1 LEEAVVCAIKQ
12 VTDQKANGAHFTP
25 HELACFVAR
34 RIIKTLSLDTMNTLS
49 VLDPACGDGELLLA
63 FTKTLPKKA
72 LHKTTVIGVENNIQ
86 TVQTAQVRLA
96 DTSVKQ
102 VIVKHDDFLNICENA
117 IIQHQLFFDAP
128 KQSSPIKPVDVII
141 ANPPYVRTQ
150 VLGAEKAQTLANA
163 FGLSGRVDLYHAF
176 LVAMTRQLLPGG
188 ILGVITSNRF
198 LTTQGGSA
206 VREFLAHE
214 YEIIE
219 IIDLGDTKLFEAA
232 VLPAIFIGRKHLPL
246 AEGKTSPH
254 TKATFIRIY
263 ENTKVSANVDDVEAK
278 HSVYTALEDGRSGE
292 YSISGQHFTVAHGT
306 LCLPT
311 SSDEP
316 WNMVTFDEDE
326 WLKMINTHALTHIC
340 DVAKVRVGIK
350 TTADEVFIREDWHK
364 LPIELQPEETVL
376 RPLLSQ
382 ESADRWTPKTKGV
395 PLRQVLYTHTMKNE
409 KRVAIDLHQHP
420 KAEAYLKQH
429 YDRLASRTY
438 VLEAK
443 RQWYEIWV
451 PQQPSAWQQSKLVFP
466 DISPSP
472 KFSYDEQGCIVDGNC
487 YWIIP
492 NAGQSPDMLFLIAG
506 VANSYL
512 MTRYHDLA
520 FNNKLYAGRRRYLT
534 QYVEKYL
541 LPDSN
546 SLESQGIITLVK
558 ELLFSPLTPQE
569 RKEKEENIET
579 LVAQAFGVEPR
590 SS

>member
-1 LEEAVVCAIKQ
+1 MCAIKQ
-12 VTDQKANGAHFTP
+12 ITDQKANGAHFTP

-34 RIIKTLSLDTMNTLS
+34 RIIKTLSLDTMSTLS

-63 FTKTLPKKA
+63 FAKTLPEEA
-72 LHKTTVIGVENNIQ
+72 LRKTNIIGIETNIQ
-86 TVQTAQVRLA
+86 TVQTAQVRLVN
-96 DTSVKQ
+96 TSVKQ
-102 VIVKHDDFLNICENA
+102 VTVQHDDFLDICENA
-117 IIQHQLFFDAP
+117 ITQHQLFLDIP
-128 KQSSPIKPVDVII
+128 ERSSSIKPVDVII

-150 VLGAEKAQTLANA
+150 VLGAEKAQALASA

-206 VREFLAHE
+206 IREFLAHE

-232 VLPAIFIGRKHLPL
+232 VLPAIFIGRKRLPL
-246 AEGKTSPH
+246 SERRNSLSA
-254 TKATFIRIY
+254 KATFIRIY
-263 ENTKVSANVDDVEAK
+263 ENTKASVNVGAEVSD
-278 HSVYTALEDGRSGE
+278 SVYTALEEDRSGD
-292 YSISGQHFTVAHGT
+292 YSILGQYFTVAHGT
-306 LCLPT
+306 LSLPV

-316 WNMVTFDEDE
+316 WNMVTLDEEE
-326 WLKMINTHALTHIC
+326 WLKTVNIHALTRIS
-340 DVAKVRVGIK
+340 DIAKVRVGIK

-364 LPIELQPEETVL
+364 LPVELQPEETVL

-382 ESADRWTPKTKGV
+382 ENADRWTPKMKDV

-409 KRVAIDLHQHP
+409 KRIAIDLHQYP
-420 KAEAYLKQH
+420 KAEGYLKQH
-429 YDRLASRTY
+429 YARLASRTY

-451 PQQPSAWQQSKLVFP
+451 PQQPSAWQQPKLVFP
-466 DISPSP
+466 DISPLP
-472 KFSYDEQGCIVDGNC
+472 KFAYDKQGCIVDGNC

-492 NAGQSPDMLFLIAG
+492 NAGQSPDILFLIAG
-506 VANSYL
+506 VANSQL

-534 QYVEKYL
+534 QYVEKYP
-541 LPDSN
+541 LPDPTSQ
-546 SLESQGIITLVK
+546 ESQHIIALVK
-558 ELLFSPLTPQE
+558 YLIFFPLSALEKT
-569 RKEKEENIET
+569 EKERNIEI
-579 LVAQAFGVEPR
+579 LVAQAFGVEPLLDY
-590 SS
+590 